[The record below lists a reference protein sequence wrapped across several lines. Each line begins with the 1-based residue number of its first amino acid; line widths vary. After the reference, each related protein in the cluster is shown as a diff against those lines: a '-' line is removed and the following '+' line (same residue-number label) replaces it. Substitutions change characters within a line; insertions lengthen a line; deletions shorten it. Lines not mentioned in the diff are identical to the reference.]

1 MNINEITSVQSL
13 IEFNNQA
20 PEKVNPDQVFE
31 LIEKLDAAE
40 ALEVASRIVAQL
52 ASWHQSVAA
61 ETSAEDGCA
70 AWAADEGRLHIAL
83 LALGE
88 VKL

>member
-20 PEKVNPDQVFE
+20 SDKVTVDNVFE
-31 LIEKLDAAE
+31 LIVELEASE
-40 ALEVASRIVAQL
+40 ALEVAARIVGQL